1 MISLK
6 SRETSKPE
14 NNTLSYLKM
23 ILKNGS
29 IIEIMNSFIGIHF
42 IFGFRNNPEIDSRR
56 HSSMTALKEG
66 G

>member
-1 MISLK
+1 
-6 SRETSKPE
+6 
-14 NNTLSYLKM
+14 M